1 MGEKIF
7 VVDDDVSDQEFLAM
21 AFTEI
26 AFHSVEFFSN
36 VFSIVQKLKTIDAS
50 ELPKLIITDYQMPSL
65 DGFNLVTFLK
75 KNARLSSIKVVILT
89 GSIAENE
96 KHRLVSAGVTK
107 ILLKPNSPEGYKSM
121 VSELRELVN

>member
-7 VVDDDVSDQEFLAM
+7 VVDDDVSDQEFLGV

-26 AFHSVEFFSN
+26 AFHQVEFFSN
-36 VFSIVQKLKTIDAS
+36 VFSIVQKLKTTDAN
-50 ELPKLIITDYQMPSL
+50 ELPKLIVTDYQMPSL
-65 DGFNLVTFLK
+65 DGFNLVTFVK

-96 KHRLVSAGVTK
+96 KHRLISAGVNK
-107 ILLKPNSPEGYKSM
+107 ILFKPNSLAGYKTLAL
-121 VSELRELVN
+121 ELRELVN